1 MKVCAR
7 ADEMIVVN
15 QRFAPLVPTECHSS
29 RRMSSDQKGPLGEAA
44 LLKTAGSVPGLVLK
58 AFGVR
63 KEPDL
68 AVEDDVGDYSTETYR
83 DAITAAVASATL
95 LFFTLLTPRE
105 GTPNFHAPYP
115 APLCSGHR

>member
-1 MKVCAR
+1 
-7 ADEMIVVN
+7 
-15 QRFAPLVPTECHSS
+15 
-29 RRMSSDQKGPLGEAA
+29 MSSEDQKGPPGVAA
-44 LLKTAGSVPGLVLK
+44 LLKTARFVPGLVLK
-58 AFGVR
+58 GSREALERVR
-63 KEPDL
+63 KIPDL